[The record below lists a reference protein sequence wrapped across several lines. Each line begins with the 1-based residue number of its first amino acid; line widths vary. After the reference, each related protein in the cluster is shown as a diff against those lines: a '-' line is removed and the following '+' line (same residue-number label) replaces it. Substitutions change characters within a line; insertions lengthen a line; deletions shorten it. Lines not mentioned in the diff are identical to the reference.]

1 MKKRI
6 ILPLLLSAT
15 MVLFFSCSKD
25 SSSNPDPVD
34 PGSSNIYMRGS
45 VFSVPNLTIAT
56 GLKVTWVNDDNM
68 VHTVTANDGSF
79 SSGDIN
85 PGGSFSQ
92 TFTTVGVR
100 NYFCT
105 HHAGMTGVV
114 TVVNR

>member
-6 ILPLLLSAT
+6 ILPLLLSAI
-15 MVLFFSCSKD
+15 MVLFLSCSKD
-25 SSSNPDPVD
+25 VGSDPDPID
-34 PGSSNIYMRGS
+34 PSASTIYMRGS

-68 VHTVTANDGSF
+68 IHTVTANDASF

-85 PGGSFSQ
+85 PGGSFSL
-92 TFTTVGVR
+92 TFNTVGVR
-100 NYFCT
+100 NYFCA

-114 TVVNR
+114 TVVSR